1 MIYQK
6 KRKKKILQVFLQIKF
21 YYLLTISDFLNLNC
35 LQIQMSYNK
44 LWKNQKDFR
53 NNIIHYLLHRVYK
66 KNLDKTLNKN
76 LMCYNKKSSYKH
88 IF

>member
-44 LWKNQKDFR
+44 L
-53 NNIIHYLLHRVYK
+53 
-66 KNLDKTLNKN
+66 
-76 LMCYNKKSSYKH
+76 
-88 IF
+88 

>member
-1 MIYQK
+1 MIK
-6 KRKKKILQVFLQIKF
+6 KIILINKTFTIKNDLPKKKDIVSLFAKF
-21 YYLLTISDFLNLNC
+21 YYLLTISDFQNLNC

-66 KNLDKTLNKN
+66 KKIWIKL
-76 LMCYNKKSSYKH
+76 
-88 IF
+88 